1 MPSVHQ
7 EDLAY
12 IGVAGLAVWAAGKA
26 ATQPMTVYLTANCVL
41 TGSIKGI
48 VEAYSSGLPKDTVD
62 KAILVASAL
71 LVAILVG
78 VQIATKGLPFKL
90 PKLKSVT
97 KKAASASTPLS
108 TRATRSKSPAK
119 KSPGKRS

>member
-7 EDLAY
+7 ADLAY
-12 IGVAGLAVWAAGKA
+12 IGVACLAVWAAGKA

-41 TGSIKGI
+41 TGSIEGI

-78 VQIATKGLPFKL
+78 VQIATKGLPL
-90 PKLKSVT
+90 ISSSCCWLLLVIYHPYSVT
-97 KKAASASTPLS
+97 VSV
-108 TRATRSKSPAK
+108 
-119 KSPGKRS
+119 

>member
-7 EDLAY
+7 GDLAY

-97 KKAASASTPLS
+97 KKAALAEVAA
-108 TRATRSKSPAK
+108 RR
-119 KSPGKRS
+119 